1 MIDPKFTEKIA
12 RWLQSDHKSDEMIQQ
27 GAKLLL
33 QLNNDRA
40 MYQRIIRRPQRE
52 LSFLEYKLRRFLQ
65 LRQDGHTI
73 KDVVKMDREIT
84 DQIAAAAGTIDT
96 GGTLPMVVPT
106 VGSGPD
112 SLPSY
117 VRKGIRPD
125 HDRLPDNIKAL
136 WPKNA
141 ERWKKIKEAF
151 ETCKG
156 LTEPCD
162 RYEYLKVLKET
173 WYKYKEDM
181 ARYDDYRLTA
191 DGGSEGESAPDQPL
205 SLTPEQEKELK
216 NADSYISKN
225 MPQLQQLVSASK
237 EEEFNEEQIKS
248 LENLRQRIQQRVDV
262 LLKYG
267 RTLTDERCGQLLQCD
282 IRVTMPEASPSGD
295 PATTTDNE
303 QG

>member
-12 RWLQSDHKSDEMIQQ
+12 RWLQGDHKSDEKIQE
-27 GAKLLL
+27 GAILLL

-40 MYQRIIRRPQRE
+40 MYQRIVRRPQRE

-65 LRQDGHTI
+65 LRQDGRTI

-84 DQIAAAAGTIDT
+84 TEIASAAGTIDT

-112 SLPSY
+112 SQPSY

-181 ARYDDYRLTA
+181 ARYDEYRLAEDKTTVPGA
-191 DGGSEGESAPDQPL
+191 SPSGQ
-205 SLTPEQEKELK
+205 SLTPEQEKELA

-225 MPQLQQLVSASK
+225 LPQLK
-237 EEEFNEEQIKS
+237 EDIMAAMQKEYSDEEAKKIS
-248 LENLRQRIQQRVDV
+248 TRIARIQQRVDILV
-262 LLKYG
+262 KNG
-267 RTLTDERCGQLLQCD
+267 RTFTPERIEQLHACSIKL
-282 IRVTMPEASPSGD
+282 PE
-295 PATTTDNE
+295 DNE
-303 QG
+303 QGKKSE